1 MAKTRV
7 LGLVLAGGEGK
18 RLWPL
23 TADRAKAA
31 VPFGGCFRLVDIALS
46 SMINAGYRRIFVLT
60 QYKSHSLNRH
70 ITTAWRMSHLL
81 DAAVTPVPAQQ
92 RLGPRWFTGSADAV
106 YQSLNLL
113 YDDGP
118 DYVIVFGSNHIYRL
132 DPSQVIEDHIA
143 SGADVTMA
151 GVRVSLARAARAG
164 VIQTHDGSTITG
176 YQNRPADPPAAPDDP
191 SVAFRSMGIYVF
203 TTQALIQ
210 ALQTDAADESSVH
223 DMGRSVIPYFVDLRT
238 AHLYDLARN
247 DVPGATDHDRSYW
260 RDIST
265 LDDYHESH
273 MDLAAAHPFFNLYN
287 DDWPILTLPGS
298 IAPAKFGEYGTALDS
313 IVNGGTIITGSTVQ
327 QSVVSYN
334 VRVQPGS
341 RVERS
346 VLLPGVRIGRDAV
359 VRNAILDKNVV
370 VADGATVGVNPPKDH
385 RLLAVSEG
393 GITVIGK
400 GRVVV
405 R

>member
-31 VPFGGCFRLVDIALS
+31 VPFGGCFRLVDVALS
-46 SMINAGYRRIFVLT
+46 SLINAGYRRIFVLT

-92 RLGPRWFTGSADAV
+92 RLGPRWYTGSADAV
-106 YQSLNLL
+106 YQSLNLV

-118 DYVIVFGSNHIYRL
+118 KYVIVFGSNHVYRI
-132 DPSQVIEDHIA
+132 DPSQVVDDHIA
-143 SGADVTMA
+143 SGADVTVA
-151 GVRVSLARAARAG
+151 GIRVPRSAATRVG
-164 VIQTHDGSTITG
+164 VIQTDDGTSISG
-176 YQNRPADPPAAPDDP
+176 YLNRPAYPPPAPDDP
-191 SVAFRSMGIYVF
+191 SVTFASMGIYVF
-203 TTQALIQ
+203 TTEALIQ
-210 ALQTDAADESSVH
+210 ALQTDAADANSLH
-223 DMGRSVIPYFVDLRT
+223 DIDRNIIPHFVNLGT
-238 AHLYDLARN
+238 AHLYDFANN
-247 DVPGATDHDRSYW
+247 DVPGATDHDRGYW
-260 RDIST
+260 RDIGT
-265 LDDYHESH
+265 LDDYYEAHL
-273 MDLAAAHPFFNLYN
+273 DLAAAHPFFSLYN

-298 IAPAKFGEYGTALDS
+298 LSPAKFGEYGTALDS

-334 VRVQPGS
+334 VRIQPGS

-370 VADGATVGVNPPKDH
+370 VVDGATVGVHPTADH
-385 RLLAVSEG
+385 RLHAVSEA